1 MDSKMLI
8 TKLLTTRFTLALL
21 GCCVFAWVGPVC
33 HGQAPQ
39 ALEES
44 PSAPQA
50 LEESP
55 SAPQAGSRDV
65 EKSVSVDPV
74 RHRVKDITRLSSDRT
89 NTLEGRGLVTG
100 LGAGGSNSEDTAQ
113 ELRNYYKRWGLN
125 IADVAEGGVALVNIS
140 VDVPANY
147 QEGETLTGT
156 VSVLDEA
163 TSLFGGYLQS
173 ALLFPI
179 GSKDAYAVAS
189 GELVVGGFSAKGDG
203 ADITKNHPTK
213 AKVTVQIER
222 ALQNESPFSGKTF
235 DLLLLNKDRGTAV
248 AIEEAINA
256 VFPRASRGLNGGVVQ
271 VCFPA
276 EFENNKLKFVNQI
289 EQLKVTTDSQAIV
302 IVNESTGAIV
312 IGENVK
318 LSTFAFGYEDL
329 VVTVRETPDV
339 YLPGP
344 FAPRNAETVV
354 TPNTEINVTES
365 GGNYALM
372 EEQPTV
378 RDLAAL
384 LNQLGVPPRDLI
396 PILLQARDMG
406 ALQAELIIE

>member
-1 MDSKMLI
+1 MDSKMPRMKI
-8 TKLLTTRFTLALL
+8 LTTRTAMAFL
-21 GCCVFAWVGPVC
+21 GCCVFAWVAPLC
-33 HGQAPQ
+33 HGQVSPDPA
-39 ALEES
+39 ES
-44 PSAPQA
+44 PASLQA
-50 LEESP
+50 SEQPGGQPE
-55 SAPQAGSRDV
+55 Q
-65 EKSVSVDPV
+65 KSVPAKRV

-140 VDVPANY
+140 VEVPANY

-329 VVTVRETPDV
+329 VVKVAENPDV
-339 YLPGP
+339 YQPGP
-344 FAPRNAETVV
+344 FAPRSAETVV

-378 RDLAAL
+378 RDLATL

>member
-1 MDSKMLI
+1 
-8 TKLLTTRFTLALL
+8 
-21 GCCVFAWVGPVC
+21 
-33 HGQAPQ
+33 
-39 ALEES
+39 
-44 PSAPQA
+44 
-50 LEESP
+50 
-55 SAPQAGSRDV
+55 
-65 EKSVSVDPV
+65 
-74 RHRVKDITRLSSDRT
+74 
-89 NTLEGRGLVTG
+89 
-100 LGAGGSNSEDTAQ
+100 
-113 ELRNYYKRWGLN
+113 
-125 IADVAEGGVALVNIS
+125 
-140 VDVPANY
+140 
-147 QEGETLTGT
+147 
-156 VSVLDEA
+156 
-163 TSLFGGYLQS
+163 
-173 ALLFPI
+173 
-179 GSKDAYAVAS
+179 S

-256 VFPRASRGLNGGVVQ
+256 VFPKAALGLHGGVVQ
-271 VCFPA
+271 VCYPP

-302 IVNESTGAIV
+302 IVNQSTGAIV

-318 LSTFAFGYEDL
+318 LSTFLFGYEDL
-329 VVTVRETPDV
+329 VVTVRDTPDV
-339 YLPGP
+339 YLPLP
-344 FAPRNAETVV
+344 FSKVKDPVV

-378 RDLAAL
+378 RDLATL

-396 PILLQARDMG
+396 PILTQAKDIG
-406 ALQAELIIE
+406 ALQAQLIIE